1 MTSSL
6 ACLAGAPLFA
16 LADGAEGAGEPLG
29 RLQTPFGAS
38 EPIWRRGDDGSYVVP
53 RCTADGRHA
62 WPGAV
67 NHRATLYAL
76 KTLGVQCVLGVSA
89 VGSITHSYNVGD
101 IAVIG
106 DLIDQT
112 ARRAATFFE
121 HTGIATLRQFPVF
134 CPFLREA
141 LTTSLDRMGRPCRR
155 GSTLVVTE
163 GPRLETPAEI
173 RFYTAAGGELVGHAF
188 APEAFLAKE
197 LELCFAGVAY
207 VANYAET
214 GSCYRPF
221 SARDLFG
228 GLTSVSD
235 ADRIGAALETIA
247 ALVDDVSRYVNEHA
261 PTCECG
267 RTMRHAVE
275 KFGLGED
282 WRQWFT
288 IARGRYAPVPP
299 RTGGGVSEDLSQT
312 THPSQS

>member
-1 MTSSL
+1 MTSSV
-6 ACLAGAPLFA
+6 ACLAGAPLFGLPDA
-16 LADGAEGAGEPLG
+16 ADAADECLE
-29 RLQTPFGAS
+29 RRQTPFGAS
-38 EPIWRRGDDGSYVVP
+38 EPIWRRGDGCYVVP
-53 RCTADGRHA
+53 RCGVDGRHT
-62 WPGAV
+62 WPGAI

-76 KTLGVQCVLGVSA
+76 KDLGVRHVLGISA
-89 VGSITHSYNVGD
+89 VGSITHNYNVGD
-101 IAVIG
+101 IVVIG

-112 ARRAATFFE
+112 AQRATTFFE
-121 HTGIATLRQFPVF
+121 HTGITTLRQFPVF
-134 CPFLREA
+134 CPFLGEA
-141 LTTSLDRMGRPCRR
+141 LTAGLDRMGRSCRR

-173 RFYTAAGGELVGHAF
+173 RFYAAAGGELVGHAF

-214 GSCYRPF
+214 GSRYRPF

-228 GLTSVSD
+228 GLTSVSE
-235 ADRIGAALETIA
+235 ADRIAAALRTMA
-247 ALVDDVSRYVNEHA
+247 SLVDHVDRYVGDHE

-275 KFGLGED
+275 KFGLGDD

-288 IARGRYAPVPP
+288 IARGRYAPVGP
-299 RTGGGVSEDLSQT
+299 RTAGRAAGEIPQT
-312 THPSQS
+312 TRPS

>member
-16 LADGAEGAGEPLG
+16 LADRGDGAGEPLG
-29 RLQTPFGAS
+29 RMQTPFGAS
-38 EPIWRRGDDGSYVVP
+38 EPIWRLAGDGCYVVP
-53 RCTADGRHA
+53 LCSADGRHT

-76 KTLGVQCVLGVSA
+76 KALGVRCVLGVSA
-89 VGSITHSYNVGD
+89 AGAITHNYNVGD
-101 IAVIG
+101 IVVVG
-106 DLIDQT
+106 DLIDRT
-112 ARRAATFFE
+112 ARRANTFFE
-121 HTGIATLRQFPVF
+121 HTGIAALRQFPVF
-134 CPFLREA
+134 CPFLCQA
-141 LTTSLDRMGRPCRR
+141 LTACLDRTGRPCRR

-163 GPRLETPAEI
+163 GPRLETPAEV
-173 RFYTAAGGELVGHAF
+173 RFYAASGGELVGHAF

-228 GLTSVSD
+228 GLTSVSESDRLD
-235 ADRIGAALETIA
+235 AAVRTIA
-247 ALVDDVSRYVNEHA
+247 ALVEDVNRYVGEQE

-288 IARGRYAPVPP
+288 VARGRYASVPP
-299 RTGGGVSEDLSQT
+299 RTGGAVIDDVSQT
-312 THPSQS
+312 THPS